1 MGGEEFLLLM
11 TNTGKIQASIVC
23 ERIRK
28 YIEESEVILA
38 DTSVKYTV
46 SMGLAAYKGKLST
59 AELLY
64 EADELLY
71 ESKRNGRNQISIS
84 KN

>member
-1 MGGEEFLLLM
+1 VLF
-11 TNTGKIQASIVC
+11 
-23 ERIRK
+23 RF
-28 YIEESEVILA
+28 